1 MIKASSSSTNQGVV
15 MAAAQTAQEQNMG
28 PNLAAVQSLLN
39 ATRDMSGGGESEDD
53 KSALAIACAVMATPT
68 QALKSDVVASLLG
81 NVDRAVVSLGANITP
96 QVSIFSPTRGTSVFF
111 GFPILFDSISN
122 GDAGGD
128 EGGDVSGGG
137 GEGEI
142 ASGDG
147 DEGHHLD
154 ARDDPSLFDPWRF
167 NEYPYAD
174 EAISHASHGMDGV
187 SHAMGVDMYHDL
199 SPSASPDVRPE
210 HSEGRGM

>member
-1 MIKASSSSTNQGVV
+1 

-28 PNLAAVQSLLN
+28 PNLAAVQSLLD
-39 ATRDMSGGGESEDD
+39 ATRDMSSHEDAESD

-68 QALKSDVVASLLG
+68 QALKSDVVANLLG

-111 GFPILFDSISN
+111 GFPILFDSMSH
-122 GDAGGD
+122 GDAGDG
-128 EGGDVSGGG
+128 GGDVSGGG
-137 GEGEI
+137 GGEGEFT
-142 ASGDG
+142 SGDS

-154 ARDDPSLFDPWRF
+154 ARDDPHLYDPWRF

-174 EAISHASHGMDGV
+174 EAISHASQGMDGI
-187 SHAMGVDMYHDL
+187 SHERGVDMHHDL

-210 HSEGRGM
+210 HSEGRGMSH